1 MEKTTLSSKN
11 PSLYDSEHIRIKFQQ
26 GLPPEVG
33 VNGARIEDVVD
44 VLISKLE
51 LYQVGSVPCR
61 ENDEAMQNLRAVKD
75 AMARRRQR
83 RMLQGVFNTMTPHA
97 ERTEDVHDEFS
108 ATGA

>member
-1 MEKTTLSSKN
+1 MAKKPLSVDN
-11 PSLYDSEHIRIKFQQ
+11 PSNFENDHVRIKFQQ

-33 VNGARIEDVVD
+33 VNGARVEDVVD
-44 VLISKLE
+44 VLLAKLE
-51 LYQVGSVPCR
+51 LYQHGSVPCR
-61 ENDEAMQNLRAVKD
+61 ENDEAIQNLRSVKD

-97 ERTEDVHDEFS
+97 ERTEDLVDEFS